1 MKVFVSEEEAK
12 LHKVSINRMDDI
24 VIIRCNTKKVARK
37 MKELVKTLLVAQS
50 DVEEE
55 EEDLDIDE
63 SKTVIGF
70 KG

>member
-1 MKVFVSEEEAK
+1 
-12 LHKVSINRMDDI
+12 
-24 VIIRCNTKKVARK
+24 